1 MHLRM
6 SAEDHAQNGDLAAR
20 PIVQLDFRGGCRSS
34 ECSEKPN
41 DPPGKPAGFVYNN
54 EAVRPAVGLRL
65 NVDSSDCLVRPNGL
79 PDFPH
84 DSTAGLTAPRSPQ

>member
-1 MHLRM
+1 MGAAHDFGLGGGR
-6 SAEDHAQNGDLAAR
+6 SNGDLAAR

-54 EAVRPAVGLRL
+54 GVGKPAHRECASSSLA
-65 NVDSSDCLVRPNGL
+65 DSSV
-79 PDFPH
+79 
-84 DSTAGLTAPRSPQ
+84 A